1 VADNLD
7 FRLLRY
13 YVAVAEE
20 LHFTRA
26 AQRLYVAQQALSR
39 DIRRLEENVG
49 VPLLHRTTRKVAL
62 TPAGERMLVRA
73 RELIA
78 LYEQTLHEIRGDQAS
93 LFVDIVGQGLL
104 PSRVLAQARQLVTG
118 FDFVARFGSGLADS
132 LPRLHNRELDV
143 VFGVLDGPAP
153 EGIEHRLVFC
163 EPLAVLVPAGH
174 PLAGARR
181 LAPESLRDAHVCWRA
196 GNHVTPEWERVAI
209 DLLTSV
215 GAPADP
221 ASAHPL
227 VRGLDE
233 LEYHLHSRNA
243 PVLTLAGQPPIA
255 RAALIALDEPAP
267 TYPWG
272 MMWRKGFRHAGLE
285 ALHQAIEEMSPEV
298 VRPGQSRSS

>member
-39 DIRRLEENVG
+39 DIRRLEDNVG
-49 VPLLHRTTRKVAL
+49 VPLLVRTTRKVAL
-62 TPAGERMLVRA
+62 TPAGERMLTRA

-78 LYEQTLHEIRGDQAS
+78 LYEQTLHEVRGDQTS

-104 PSRVLAQARQLVTG
+104 PSRVLSTARRLVGG
-118 FDFVARFGSGLADS
+118 FDFVARFHHGLGEA
-132 LPRLHNRELDV
+132 LPRLLNHELDV
-143 VFGVLDGPAP
+143 TFGALGDTVP
-153 EGIEHRLVFC
+153 EAVEHRLVSL
-163 EPLAVLVPAGH
+163 EPLAVLVPEGH
-174 PLAGARR
+174 PWARSR
-181 LAPESLRDAHVCWRA
+181 RVPVADLRDAQVCWRA
-196 GNHVTPEWERVAI
+196 GNHVTPEWERAAV

-215 GAPADP
+215 GAKADP
-221 ASAHPL
+221 AGAHPH

-243 PVLTLAGQPPIA
+243 PVLTLAGQEPVA
-255 RAALIALDEPAP
+255 RATLIPLADPAP
-267 TYPWG
+267 TYPWS
-272 MMWRKGFRHAGLE
+272 MVWRKGFRHPGLE
-285 ALHQAIEEMSPEV
+285 ALHRAVDALS
-298 VRPGQSRSS
+298 SRAR